1 MNIIKS
7 TLTISALM
15 GLTACGG
22 SNAPLTFDQIAEQ
35 GSTIALEIIDLPFTD
50 PSTLP
55 TSGSATYDGFV
66 GVEIE
71 NAFGVAG
78 ELEITANFAGGGN
91 LSGRVFNVVGEN
103 GFAYGGELDLDNS
116 TLDRGADTD
125 FEYTFQMDM
134 TGTLDG
140 EDEAVVVD
148 AMLLGDFTG
157 PGHEFIEGAAVG
169 AITTG
174 GIRQDITDGGF
185 VGEMR

>member
-1 MNIIKS
+1 MNIMKS

-103 GFAYGGELDLDNS
+103 GS
-116 TLDRGADTD
+116 HT
-125 FEYTFQMDM
+125 
-134 TGTLDG
+134 
-140 EDEAVVVD
+140 
-148 AMLLGDFTG
+148 
-157 PGHEFIEGAAVG
+157 AANWIL
-169 AITTG
+169 ITRRSIAAQTQ
-174 GIRQDITDGGF
+174 ISNIPSRWT
-185 VGEMR
+185 

>member
-1 MNIIKS
+1 MNIMKS

-35 GSTIALEIIDLPFTD
+35 GSTIALETIDLPFTD

-78 ELEITANFAGGGN
+78 ELEITQTSLAAATSAGVYSTWSAKTGSHTAANWI
-91 LSGRVFNVVGEN
+91 LITRRS
-103 GFAYGGELDLDNS
+103 
-116 TLDRGADTD
+116 
-125 FEYTFQMDM
+125 
-134 TGTLDG
+134 
-140 EDEAVVVD
+140 
-148 AMLLGDFTG
+148 
-157 PGHEFIEGAAVG
+157 IAAQTQ
-169 AITTG
+169 ISNTPSRWT
-174 GIRQDITDGGF
+174 
-185 VGEMR
+185 